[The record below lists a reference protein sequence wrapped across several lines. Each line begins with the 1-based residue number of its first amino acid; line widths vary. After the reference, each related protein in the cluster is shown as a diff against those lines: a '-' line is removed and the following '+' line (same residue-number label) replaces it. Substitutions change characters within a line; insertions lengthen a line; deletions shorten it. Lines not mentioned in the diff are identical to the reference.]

1 MAQTRTSCPRCRQP
15 IVADINQLFDTNIDP
30 QAKQKILSGQFN
42 VANCPKCGFQ
52 GNLSTPLVYHDPEKE
67 LLLTFFPSELGLPV
81 NEQEKLIGPLI
92 NQAVNKL
99 PLEKRKAYILRP
111 QTMLTMQGLIEKI
124 LEGEG
129 ITREM
134 IQNQEKKIGL
144 IRELMTAQEAD
155 RLSLLEKQKELVDDE
170 FFSLFSRII
179 ESTSASQDKASVEK
193 LAEVEKLL
201 LDNTELGQEM
211 KKQAVEAE
219 EAVKSLQEVSKS
231 GFTREKLLDLIIS
244 APTEIR
250 VATIVRMTR
259 SGMDYSFFQILAD
272 RIEAAEDSE
281 KGNLITLRDKILN
294 MVEEIDKEIQTQAV
308 QMEQLIDK
316 IIQSP
321 DISKVMEQ
329 ILPAVNEVFIEVLKN
344 QLESARQKTDNAR
357 LEKLQQIVDF
367 IQNASA
373 PPPEYQIV
381 EKLLE
386 AEDEAAM
393 QRLLEENPG
402 IISQEFTQ
410 LLPGLIN
417 QAESQNESK
426 DIVDKLRVINK
437 LVLKLSM
444 KANLSK

>member
-1 MAQTRTSCPRCRQP
+1 
-15 IVADINQLFDTNIDP
+15 
-30 QAKQKILSGQFN
+30 
-42 VANCPKCGFQ
+42 
-52 GNLSTPLVYHDPEKE
+52 
-67 LLLTFFPSELGLPV
+67 
-81 NEQEKLIGPLI
+81 
-92 NQAVNKL
+92 
-99 PLEKRKAYILRP
+99 
-111 QTMLTMQGLIEKI
+111 LIEKI

-170 FFSLFSRII
+170 FFSLFSRIL
-179 ESTSASQDKASVEK
+179 ESASASQDKSSVEK
-193 LAEVEKLL
+193 LVEVEKLL
-201 LDNTELGQEM
+201 LENTELGQEM

-272 RIEAAEDSE
+272 RIEAAQDSDKE
-281 KGNLITLRDKILN
+281 KLVTLRDKILN
-294 MVEEIDKEIQTQAV
+294 MVEEIDKEIQAQAV
-308 QMEQLIDK
+308 QMEKLIDK

-329 ILPAVNEVFIEVLKN
+329 ILPAVNEIFIEVLKT
-344 QLESARQKTDNAR
+344 QLESARQKNDNAR

-367 IQNASA
+367 IQKASA
-373 PPPEYQIV
+373 PPPEYQFV

-386 AEDEAAM
+386 APDEAAM

-402 IISQEFTQ
+402 IITQEFTQ

-417 QAESQNESK
+417 QAESQKESK

-444 KANLSK
+444 RANLSK